1 MLTFVEIIR
10 VSFFYW
16 IFVLK
21 LYIVLCHQILVNL
34 LTETGPFVYL
44 TLGFFYWKIII
55 KSVYRYCTILKC
67 AFHLLLASVEITQ
80 VSFLLKLY
88 VVLII
93 SLLSCKLT
101 YRQCV
106 FEEVLRWDNAGLF
119 SWKNRIYYHS
129 SISFYIINYSVWQQ
143 LRIISN
149 ICWINYLI

>member
-1 MLTFVEIIR
+1 MLTFVEITW

-21 LYIVLCHQILVNL
+21 LYSVLCHQILVNL

-44 TLGFFYWKIII
+44 TLGFFYWKNIN
-55 KSVYRYCTILKC
+55 KNVYRYCTILKC

-106 FEEVLRWDNAGLF
+106 FEE
-119 SWKNRIYYHS
+119 S
-129 SISFYIINYSVWQQ
+129 SVEITQDFFLEKIEYIIIVV
-143 LRIISN
+143 LVFILLIIRFGN
-149 ICWINYLI
+149 N